1 MKKKQLTALAL
12 ILLLLLT
19 ACSLNPGSKQDADDP
34 APPAVGEPQAPD
46 VPDEPS
52 QPEPPSQPD
61 APDVPEMEQPDAPDV
76 PQPEEG
82 DSEERVIHVSHK
94 DVTLFSAGETFRF
107 TVWDSDGKDPD
118 ACTYT
123 SADPEVAAVDEGGG
137 EVTAVAPGTT
147 TVTVHAVFGEETQ
160 DFSCIVR
167 CRWEDA
173 EPVLPDDAPAAG
185 TPSLQDFFATLQG
198 QYEGLGAM
206 MVMEGELLENY
217 YPGLSSIAAV
227 EEIYLQETMITM
239 ANVAVGM
246 VRLSDSATAD
256 DVAAVKDVLQARIDT
271 QAGGGAW
278 YPASCETW
286 EQGVITSAGN
296 VVGLFVYPDEVQA
309 LADAFTETFGK

>member
-19 ACSLNPGSKQDADDP
+19 ACSLNPGGKQDADDP

-167 CRWEDA
+167 CRWEEA